1 MINREL
7 KLFFTALSFYTR
19 LRAPAFIHGNNAG
32 LLPDSIRYL
41 PLIGWMAGIVAAIV
55 YLLANYLFGDTL
67 AVLFSMVATVLLT
80 GAFHE
85 DGFADVCDG
94 FGGGWTKDRILDIMK
109 DSRLGT
115 YGVLGLILLLGI
127 KFFATIQVTADADAD
142 AVVLIGIFII
152 AHSVSRFAAVVIIFN
167 HSYARIEESKI
178 GSAVEKGKPL
188 NLIIAAVF
196 SILPLAGLIL
206 YTSRYSI
213 AFIVIPVVLLSYNL
227 GRYFKS
233 WIGGYTGDCLGA
245 VQQLTEVVI
254 YLSLFLIWKF
264 I

>member
-19 LRAPAFIHGNNAG
+19 LPAPAFIHGNNAG

-127 KFFATIQVTADADAD
+127 KFFATIQVTA
-142 AVVLIGIFII
+142 
-152 AHSVSRFAAVVIIFN
+152 S
-167 HSYARIEESKI
+167 
-178 GSAVEKGKPL
+178 
-188 NLIIAAVF
+188 
-196 SILPLAGLIL
+196 
-206 YTSRYSI
+206 
-213 AFIVIPVVLLSYNL
+213 
-227 GRYFKS
+227 
-233 WIGGYTGDCLGA
+233 
-245 VQQLTEVVI
+245 
-254 YLSLFLIWKF
+254 
-264 I
+264 